1 MDFGCGSWE
10 EAITPELIL
19 GSHTHD
25 LVIEQHTFT
34 HSSPKIRQPS
44 LGTDC
49 LAAPPSPTPRS
60 GYIVLASC
68 LEAQGH
74 SQGPSFLL
82 KNLLPPLRI
91 LREFPGGQW
100 LGLWASTAG
109 GTGSSS
115 GELRSHMPCGV
126 AKINEKKKIFLKESS
141 ARSQSPSILHP
152 TMIQSDPLASSCTV
166 AEWGWGGP
174 TAQAPSK
181 GAKVTRGGPQPVR
194 QERIKSKIASDG

>member
-49 LAAPPSPTPRS
+49 LATPPSPTPRS

-100 LGLWASTAG
+100 LGLFALTSEGPVSILGW
-109 GTGSSS
+109 GTKIHKPYG
-115 GELRSHMPCGV
+115 RGV
-126 AKINEKKKIFLKESS
+126 AKKEKHKSS
-141 ARSQSPSILHP
+141 YRSNITP
-152 TMIQSDPLASSCTV
+152 M
-166 AEWGWGGP
+166 
-174 TAQAPSK
+174 
-181 GAKVTRGGPQPVR
+181 
-194 QERIKSKIASDG
+194 